1 MNNILILIILLLL
14 VAAVAALWV
23 RYRAERAAALQNAEE
38 SAALR
43 IEREELQESLRQTES
58 QLIEQ
63 RAAAER
69 ERAVAQAET
78 ARQLAAQQAES
89 DKRMAAAQAQAEQR
103 LAAAQAEI
111 RIWSE
116 RFETQT
122 AEREKL
128 QKQFADHFRNL
139 ANDILEE
146 KTRRFT
152 DTNQKNIGEL
162 LRPLGENI
170 ERFRQRIE
178 QEAAE
183 RKVLEAEI
191 KRLHEMSNQVSREA
205 NNLATALRGNSKTQ
219 GDWGEMIL
227 ETLLE
232 SSGLKRGI
240 HFHVQEDF
248 RTEEGNHVRPDVVL
262 NLPGNKQMI
271 IDSKVSLTAYAQYTE
286 ASDLGDEAT
295 RKSALAAHVASI
307 RKHIDELAG
316 KSYQR
321 LTAASPDFVIM
332 FVPTEPAFLTA
343 LQYDPKLWDDA
354 YRKKVILSNPTNL
367 FAILKIVD
375 DLWRRDNQ
383 DRNALEIARQGGA
396 LYDKFVGFAEN
407 FLAVGDAL
415 GRTDKAYRA
424 ALGQLRDGSGNL
436 IRRAENLRK
445 LGVKATKKMP
455 APLAPA
461 AEDPADADL
470 EPQDNDIRNT
480 ATEGILS
487 PAARAIENA

>member
-23 RYRAERAAALQNAEE
+23 RYRAERAAARQSAEE

-43 IEREELQESLRQTES
+43 IEREELQETLRQTES

-470 EPQDNDIRNT
+470 DPQENGT
-480 ATEGILS
+480 S
-487 PAARAIENA
+487 PAAPSIENA